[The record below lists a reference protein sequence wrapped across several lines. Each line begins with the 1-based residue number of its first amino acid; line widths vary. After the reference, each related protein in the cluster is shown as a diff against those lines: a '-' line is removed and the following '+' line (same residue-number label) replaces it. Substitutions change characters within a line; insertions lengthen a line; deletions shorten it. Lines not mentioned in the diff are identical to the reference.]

1 MREAWKR
8 RVFQKYGSLDIG
20 TLQGYTAGE
29 LKARLHKDTENAVL
43 FCERKLDFWTGVLN
57 ICITAVILLRL
68 NWILAAVS
76 FLLLP
81 LSFLVTRR
89 IKDRSSLEYGKLR
102 QIQGEYNDFMIHN
115 MYFWK
120 EIKANNLGESRRREF
135 GRLWEDMG
143 NAFLK
148 AHMCWFMNRTFL
160 AFKDVFLTKMGLYLL
175 GGILAIRN
183 MATVPVLLSFIEYY
197 GDFANRL
204 LEAADNVMMRGDLE
218 ESVRRVQEIMGLPQ
232 PERGE
237 ASGRFERLE
246 LRGITFSYED
256 AEILRDFSMVVRRGE
271 SIAIVGESGCG
282 KSTLIKLMAGILTP
296 ARGEILWNGCSMDVL
311 ERGWLYGKVGF
322 LMQETSLFN
331 LTIRENLLF
340 GRSDADEDE
349 MEEACSRANILQFIE
364 GLPQGFETVIGENG
378 IRLSGGQRQRLLIA
392 RLLLKDP
399 EIIIFDEATSALDYQ
414 NESSILE
421 LLLEQIEGKT
431 FIMVTHR
438 ETSISKCSRVLRL

>member
-1 MREAWKR
+1 M
-8 RVFQKYGSLDIG
+8 
-20 TLQGYTAGE
+20 
-29 LKARLHKDTENAVL
+29 
-43 FCERKLDFWTGVLN
+43 
-57 ICITAVILLRL
+57 
-68 NWILAAVS
+68 
-76 FLLLP
+76 
-81 LSFLVTRR
+81 
-89 IKDRSSLEYGKLR
+89 
-102 QIQGEYNDFMIHN
+102 
-115 MYFWK
+115 
-120 EIKANNLGESRRREF
+120 
-135 GRLWEDMG
+135 
-143 NAFLK
+143 
-148 AHMCWFMNRTFL
+148 
-160 AFKDVFLTKMGLYLL
+160 
-175 GGILAIRN
+175 
-183 MATVPVLLSFIEYY
+183 
-197 GDFANRL
+197 
-204 LEAADNVMMRGDLE
+204 
-218 ESVRRVQEIMGLPQ
+218 
-232 PERGE
+232 
-237 ASGRFERLE
+237 E

-296 ARGEILWNGCSMDVL
+296 AGGEILWNGCSMDVL